1 MLMEDLT
8 LPNLKEILMRKSILS
23 FSVAAALA
31 IPAAVG
37 AQQAA
42 PAATPPPPPL
52 TGNAGLFSQYI
63 FRGLT
68 QTAGRAAF
76 QGGADYAHSSG
87 VYMGTW
93 LSNVSWLADAGAY
106 KESSLEW
113 DFYGGYKGSITG
125 DLGYDVGLLKYYY
138 PGQRLGTTADTLEA
152 YGGLTWKWISAKFSY
167 SLTDKTFGVLNSSGT
182 YYLDITATYPMTD
195 TLSLVG
201 HYGIT
206 RFKGTNAGVT
216 NSSQASYD
224 DWKFGVSYSLPQ
236 AWTVGAYYTGTK
248 MDATQNAFYTINGR
262 KLGADTITASLQK
275 TF

>member
-1 MLMEDLT
+1 
-8 LPNLKEILMRKSILS
+8 MRKSILPL
-23 FSVAAALA
+23 SVAAALF
-31 IPAAVG
+31 
-37 AQQAA
+37 A
-42 PAATPPPPPL
+42 PALVSAQAPAPSPIV
-52 TGNAGLFSQYI
+52 GNAGLFSQYI

-68 QTAGRAAF
+68 QTGGRPAF

-93 LSNVSWLADAGAY
+93 MSNVSWLQDAGVY

-113 DFYGGYKGSITG
+113 DFYGGYKGTLAG

-152 YGGLTWKWISAKFSY
+152 YGGLSWKWISAKFSY

-182 YYLDITATYPMTD
+182 YYLDITATYPLSD

-201 HYGIT
+201 HYGIQK
-206 RFKGTNAGVT
+206 FKGTNAGVT
-216 NSSQASYD
+216 NTSVASYD
-224 DWKFGVSYSLPQ
+224 DWKFGATYSLPQ
-236 AWTVGAYYTGTK
+236 SWTFGAYYTGTQ
-248 MDATQNAFYTINGR
+248 MNATQEAFYTINGR
-262 KLGADTITASLQK
+262 KLGADTITAFLQK

>member
-1 MLMEDLT
+1 
-8 LPNLKEILMRKSILS
+8 MRKSILT

-31 IPAAVG
+31 IPAVAG
-37 AQQAA
+37 AQQAT
-42 PAATPPPPPL
+42 PAAAPPPPPL

-68 QTAGRAAF
+68 QTAGKPAF

-87 VYMGTW
+87 LYMGTW
-93 LSNVSWLADAGAY
+93 MSNVSWLQDAGVY

-113 DFYGGYKGSITG
+113 DFYGGYKGSLTG

-182 YYLDITATYPMTD
+182 YYLDITATYPVSD
-195 TLSLVG
+195 TLSLIG
-201 HYGIT
+201 HYGIQK
-206 RFKGTNAGVT
+206 FKGTNAGVT

-236 AWTVGAYYTGTK
+236 SWTVGAYYTGTQ
-248 MDATQNAFYTINGR
+248 MNATQEAFYTINSR
-262 KLGADTITASLQK
+262 KIGADTITAFLQK